1 MDGRGRSGG
10 ASAGL
15 RAAVAAR
22 TRRHS
27 LRSASLWVCC
37 WVAWGL
43 HIFLAGFF
51 MGGQRGKEGGRLH
64 AGLVVA
70 RETERNGWVGMEFV
84 RLFIPYVTG
93 LRAAAVVSV
102 SRHSRCVR
110 RACVPSLCV
119 CVCFFCENISLSIY
133 RMEADAILC
142 RCLVFPF
149 PCRVS
154 FSIMTK
160 EEAWWSLTRTLIPC
174 CFRGRR
180 ERLLRLYLTRMVLSR
195 RAHSKFCSNVR

>member
-154 FSIMTK
+154 FSINDEGRSMVVPDPDPD
-160 EEAWWSLTRTLIPC
+160 SLLFSRKKRKIIATLFDTHGFVAPC
-174 CFRGRR
+174 AF
-180 ERLLRLYLTRMVLSR
+180 
-195 RAHSKFCSNVR
+195 

>member
-119 CVCFFCENISLSIY
+119 VFFLREHLSIY
-133 RMEADAILC
+133 
-142 RCLVFPF
+142 
-149 PCRVS
+149 
-154 FSIMTK
+154 
-160 EEAWWSLTRTLIPC
+160 
-174 CFRGRR
+174 
-180 ERLLRLYLTRMVLSR
+180 LSR
-195 RAHSKFCSNVR
+195 GSGRNPLPMPCFSLSLSC